1 MKWLRWLF
9 DAACVALIGYVA
21 IRIMIEGP
29 LVAQIGVMLA
39 PSTAF
44 LAWVIIETA
53 RRRDAG

>member
-9 DAACVALIGYVA
+9 DAACVAVIGYVA
-21 IRIMIEGP
+21 VCIMIEGP

-39 PSTAF
+39 ASTGF
-44 LAWVIIETA
+44 LAWIIIETA